1 MKLSI
6 SIIALAA
13 MFAVAAA
20 SPMVDVSASRSL
32 VTEAHAAAPGAGS
45 SVSGARGTAP
55 PARFMASA
63 PEAGK
68 ATYEPSQA
76 GRLRDTYDFEKTKKK
91 ASAEEITDTL
101 LYLTRPVGTTY
112 TYTTPLLPSDLD
124 KVAEHLVTS
133 EQHDP
138 TAHTLGQK
146 LRIIAQGFGKQTEI
160 NPTTHKEFHGAL
172 RAYLEAHPNLNEIYN
187 ARTLRRIA
195 EQEAMTG
202 NAIGGLQSHVYQVE
216 YQIHDFGEIMNA
228 VYQALPKEA
237 QEAVRKTIEQSRQ
250 HEAYLKQQEL
260 LHANT
265 LKAFPDGRPQSSSP
279 SPSGPVKESSHESL
293 FTQAGAHTGA
303 SDYKLHSTGN
313 RENFRPS
320 EQAGNRESFRPR
332 EQEPVTG
339 NNAQRPVYSSN
350 NNAKEQ
356 DWDGSEEGDDEEFY
370 DSEPVKTHQVSTT
383 QQPSENLHD
392 TQSKLNP
399 ISSPNTHKVLSQPTT
414 PAAAK
419 AAAAA

>member
-32 VTEAHAAAPGAGS
+32 LTEAHAAAPGAGS

-68 ATYEPSQA
+68 GTYEPSQA
-76 GRLRDTYDFEKTKKK
+76 GRLRDTSDFEKTTQK

-112 TYTTPLLPSDLD
+112 TYTTPILPSNLD

-138 TAHTLGQK
+138 TAHNLGQK
-146 LRIIAQGFGKQTEI
+146 LRIIAQGFGKETEI
-160 NPTTHKEFHGAL
+160 SPKTQEEFHGAL
-172 RAYLEAHPNLNEIYN
+172 RAYLEAHPNLNELYN
-187 ARTLRRIA
+187 ARTLRRIS

-202 NAIGGLQSHVYQVE
+202 NAIGGLQSHVVQMD
-216 YQIHDFGEIMNA
+216 YQIHDFGEVLNA

-237 QEAVRKTIEQSRQ
+237 QEAVRTNIEQSRR

-260 LHANT
+260 LRANNP
-265 LKAFPDGRPQSSSP
+265 KAFPVGRPQSSSP

-293 FTQAGAHTGA
+293 FTQAGANTGA

-320 EQAGNRESFRPR
+320 

-356 DWDGSEEGDDEEFY
+356 DLDGSEEGDDEEFY
-370 DSEPVKTHQVSTT
+370 DSEPVKTHQVST

-399 ISSPNTHKVLSQPTT
+399 ILGPNTHKVLSQPTT